1 LGALAAALL
10 ALRATPSGA
19 HSVGISRGAYR
30 AEGAQVRAEML
41 FARTELAMAL
51 PQVDADGDG
60 VLSASEVERGQAQL
74 SGWIAQG
81 VAVRSGGVDCEPHV
95 ERAVATELDGI
106 EIDAVYRCARPVAAF
121 TVRLGVFG
129 SLSLGHRHL
138 AAAVAGDERAQAVLY
153 EAQPEIDLGAA
164 GTAGGATPPDSQV
177 PSDAKGSGVAPGT
190 GAESA
195 RPERSPSAEPPLSPF
210 RMGALRVLAAPA
222 HLLFLV
228 VLAFVGDR
236 RGSVLRALATY
247 GVAQAIAL
255 PIAILGNLHPSP
267 ALLGAAIALSIA
279 YLGVENWLARDA
291 SRRWRIAFPFGL
303 LHGFALAGGPSA
315 VSLAA
320 APLPPALAG
329 FTLGVEAVQL
339 GIAVVLLSLA
349 GALARRSRLE
359 RVGLRATSAAIST
372 AALVWLVVEVA
383 GR

>member
-1 LGALAAALL
+1 
-10 ALRATPSGA
+10 
-19 HSVGISRGAYR
+19 
-30 AEGAQVRAEML
+30 ML

-81 VAVRSGGVDCEPHV
+81 VVVRQGGIDCEPHV

-106 EIDAVYRCARPVAAF
+106 EIDAVYRCARPVSGFA
-121 TVRLGVFG
+121 VRLGVFG
-129 SLSLGHRHL
+129 GLSLGHRHL

-164 GTAGGATPPDSQV
+164 ATAGGATPVDAQV
-177 PSDAKGSGVAPGT
+177 PSDAKESGARGT
-190 GAESA
+190 GAEPGLA
-195 RPERSPSAEPPLSPF
+195 ERSPSVAPPPSPF
-210 RMGALRVLAAPA
+210 RTGARRVLAAPA
-222 HLLFLV
+222 HLFFLV

-255 PIAILGNLHPSP
+255 PIAILGGVQPSP
-267 ALLGAAIALSIA
+267 ALLGAAIAFSIA
-279 YLGVENWLARDA
+279 YLGVENCLARDA

-303 LHGFALAGGPSA
+303 LHGFALAGGPSGVA
-315 VSLAA
+315 FAA
-320 APLPPALAG
+320 ASLPIALAG

-349 GALARRSRLE
+349 GVLARRSRLE
-359 RVGLRATSAAIST
+359 RIGLRATSAAISS
-372 AALVWLVVEVA
+372 AALFWLVVEIA